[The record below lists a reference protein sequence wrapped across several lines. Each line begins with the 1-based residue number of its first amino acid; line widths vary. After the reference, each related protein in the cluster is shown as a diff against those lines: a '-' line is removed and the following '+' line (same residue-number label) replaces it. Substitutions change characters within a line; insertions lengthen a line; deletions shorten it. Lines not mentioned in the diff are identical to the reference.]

1 MEDSHLRFHYL
12 LTFQLWV
19 ASKQQCQLGGHG
31 EVGISRGMLT
41 EDDLKINVR
50 SRPTATTVYIVPDL
64 PMSTA
69 LFVVDNRVL
78 TSMP

>member
-12 LTFQLWV
+12 LTFQLWI

-31 EVGISRGMLT
+31 EMGISRGTLT
-41 EDDLKINVR
+41 ADDLKINI
-50 SRPTATTVYIVPDL
+50 SLRPTATTVYVVPDL

-69 LFVVDNRVL
+69 VFVVGNRDL

>member
-12 LTFQLWV
+12 LTFQLWI
-19 ASKQQCQLGGHG
+19 ALKTQCQPGGRG
-31 EVGISRGMLT
+31 EVGISRGTLT
-41 EDDLKINVR
+41 ADDLKINV
-50 SRPTATTVYIVPDL
+50 SLRPTATTVYIVPDL

-69 LFVVDNRVL
+69 LFVVGNRVL